1 MNIFPGLPFTN
12 SRSLRNAGVGK
23 TASSSYDKE
32 VSEHHTDIMMMTNW
46 QREMKVEEKEGWWE
60 GWWEGGKEE
69 RREGGMVGGKE
80 GGKEERR
87 EGKREGGKEGIE
99 KEDERR
105 EKESEEGKEYE
116 KEEGENSI
124 KPVLTT
130 GSVIMVDFKSSMEV
144 SCDISRDPIGDM
156 LPGTG
161 G

>member
-1 MNIFPGLPFTN
+1 MAKGNESG
-12 SRSLRNAGVGK
+12 RRRK
-23 TASSSYDKE
+23 D
-32 VSEHHTDIMMMTNW
+32 
-46 QREMKVEEKEGWWE
+46 
-60 GWWEGGKEE
+60 GG
-69 RREGGMVGGKE
+69 RDGGREGGRKGGKE
-80 GGKEERR
+80 GGR
-87 EGKREGGKEGIE
+87 EGGREGGKEGIE

-116 KEEGENSI
+116 KEGGENST